1 MAKVTYYREVTS
13 PPSAP
18 VDEENCHRILRAIDI
33 IGVRWIGPI
42 LLAGARGARRFKEY
56 RALVPGISDPQ
67 LTLRLKQLQGRGL
80 IERTVIPS
88 TPVQIMYAL
97 TADAE
102 ELISALQPLAQW
114 SEQRDQ
120 PERHATERQ

>member
-1 MAKVTYYREVTS
+1 MTRSGEVTK
-13 PPSAP
+13 PPGAP

-33 IGVRWIGPI
+33 IGVRWTGPI
-42 LLAGARGARRFKEY
+42 LLAAARGARRFKEY

-88 TPVQIMYAL
+88 TPVQIRYAL
-97 TADAE
+97 TPDAE
-102 ELISALQPLAQW
+102 ELISLLQPLAHW
-114 SEQRDQ
+114 SE
-120 PERHATERQ
+120 RHLPHHDA